1 MQNEMYNLQWR
12 LYEFARVMIV
22 VKAGGRALMQ
32 NRNRI
37 LDSIASRANMGIIFV
52 HGGGDIVS
60 EYSKKMGIE
69 PKFVTSPQGIR
80 SRYTD
85 ENEMDVYNMVMSGK
99 LNKEMVSYLGK
110 QGVKAVGI
118 SGVDAGVL
126 RAERKKKIVMVDERR
141 RKRVIDGGYT
151 GTIVSVNTEL
161 PQLLIEQGYVVIL
174 SPVAMGTE
182 GELLNVD
189 GDQAAIAIAKALRAE
204 VLVIL
209 TDVEGLILDGQ
220 LVRKITPK
228 EARDLLPRIGAGMNR
243 KMMLAAEAVEAG
255 IERCIICSGLTEEPL
270 SALEHEHG
278 TVVSMRG
285 F

>member
-1 MQNEMYNLQWR
+1 
-12 LYEFARVMIV
+12 MIV

-32 NRNRI
+32 NRDKI
-37 LDSIASRANMGIIFV
+37 LDSIALRANRGIIFV

-60 EYSKKMGIE
+60 EYSKRMGIE

-99 LNKEMVSYLGK
+99 LNKEIVSYLEK
-110 QGVKAVGI
+110 RGVRTVGI

-126 RAERKKKIVMVDERR
+126 KAERKKKIVVVDERG
-141 RKRVIDGGYT
+141 RKRIIDGGYT
-151 GTIVSVNTEL
+151 GTIISVNEEL
-161 PQLLIEQGYVVIL
+161 PRLLVEQGYVVVI
-174 SPVAMGTE
+174 SPVALGTE

-189 GDQAAIAIAKALRAE
+189 GDQAAAAIARALRAE

-220 LVRKITPK
+220 LIREITPR
-228 EARDLLPRIGAGMNR
+228 EARELLPKIGAGMNR
-243 KMMLAAEAVEAG
+243 KVMLAAEAVEAG
-255 IERCIICSGLTEEPL
+255 VERCIICSGLVEEPL
-270 SALEHEHG
+270 SVLELEHG
-278 TVVSMRG
+278 TVVSMRD
-285 F
+285 FQQL

>member
-1 MQNEMYNLQWR
+1 
-12 LYEFARVMIV
+12 MIV

-32 NRNRI
+32 NRNKI
-37 LDSIASRANMGIIFV
+37 LDSIALRSNMRIIFV

-60 EYSKKMGIE
+60 EYSKRMGIE

-99 LNKEMVSYLGK
+99 LNKEMVSYLEK

-118 SGVDAGVL
+118 SGVDASVL
-126 RAERKKKIVMVDERR
+126 KAERKKKIVVVDERG

-151 GTIVSVNTEL
+151 GTIVSVNVEL
-161 PQLLIEQGYVVIL
+161 PRLLIERGYVVVL
-174 SPVAMGTE
+174 SPVAIGTE

-189 GDQAAIAIAKALRAE
+189 GDQAAAAIAKALRAE
-204 VLVIL
+204 VLIML
-209 TDVEGLILDGQ
+209 TDVDGLILDGQ
-220 LVRKITPK
+220 LVREITPR
-228 EARDLLPRIGAGMNR
+228 EVRNLLPKIGAGMNR

-255 IERCIICSGLTEEPL
+255 VERCIICSGLGEEPL
-270 SALEHEHG
+270 SVLEHEYG
-278 TVVSMRG
+278 TVVSMHG

>member
-1 MQNEMYNLQWR
+1 
-12 LYEFARVMIV
+12 MIV
-22 VKAGGRALMQ
+22 VKVGGRALMQ
-32 NRNRI
+32 NRNKI
-37 LDSIASRANMGIIFV
+37 LDSIASRAKMGIIFV

-110 QGVKAVGI
+110 QGVKVVGI
-118 SGVDAGVL
+118 SGVDASVL
-126 RAERKKKIVMVDERR
+126 KAERKKKIVVVDERG

-161 PQLLIEQGYVVIL
+161 PRLLIEQGYVVIL
-174 SPVAMGTE
+174 SPVAIGTE

-189 GDQAAIAIAKALRAE
+189 GDQAAAAIAKALRAE

-220 LVRKITPK
+220 LVREITPR
-228 EARDLLPRIGAGMNR
+228 EARNLLPRIGAGMNR

-255 IERCIICSGLTEEPL
+255 VERCIICSGLTEEPL
-270 SALEHEHG
+270 SVLEQEHG
-278 TVVSMRG
+278 TVVSMRS